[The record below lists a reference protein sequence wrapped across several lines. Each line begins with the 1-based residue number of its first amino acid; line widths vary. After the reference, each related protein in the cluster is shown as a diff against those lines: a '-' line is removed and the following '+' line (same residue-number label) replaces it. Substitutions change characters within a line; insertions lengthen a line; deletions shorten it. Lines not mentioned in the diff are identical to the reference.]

1 MTLFCGG
8 NHMTHILVTIAY
20 IQCIALIC
28 GVYAFKARCLPETFN
43 EARYVYQSVK
53 RYLTEHPK
61 WGGKGFFRFKNGA
74 TEVFHP
80 RLEEPHPAS

>member
-43 EARYVYQSVK
+43 EARYVYQSVGVFNRTSK
-53 RYLTEHPK
+53 MGVQRF
-61 WGGKGFFRFKNGA
+61 FFRFKNGA